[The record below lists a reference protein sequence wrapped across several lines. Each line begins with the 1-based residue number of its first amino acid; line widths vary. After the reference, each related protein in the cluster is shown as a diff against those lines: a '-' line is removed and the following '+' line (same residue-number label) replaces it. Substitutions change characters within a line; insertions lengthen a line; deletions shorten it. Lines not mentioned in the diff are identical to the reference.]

1 MVREDFIIL
10 YIYINGWYRLFPSA
24 SFTTALFDVRTAA
37 VLAQVDAEEFLAAA
51 EVVLN
56 ILYLVAAAAAAGAFS
71 QSLFMRVEHV
81 AQKSTLNKN

>member
-1 MVREDFIIL
+1 VKISL
-10 YIYINGWYRLFPSA
+10 YYIYINGWYRLFPSA

-56 ILYLVAAAAAAGAFS
+56 ILYLVAAAAAAAGAFS